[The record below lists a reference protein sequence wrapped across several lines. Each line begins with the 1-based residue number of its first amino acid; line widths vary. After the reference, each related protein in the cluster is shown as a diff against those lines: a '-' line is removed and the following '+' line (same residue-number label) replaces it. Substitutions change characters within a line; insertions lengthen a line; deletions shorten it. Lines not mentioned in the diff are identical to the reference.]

1 MTSANGDCRLQDT
14 LIADADRL
22 AETVAAARR
31 EIGRVIVGQEDV
43 VEQTLVALL
52 AGGHALLVGVP
63 GLGKTL
69 LVETL
74 GTVLGLDRRRVQF
87 TPDLMPADIT
97 GTRGS

>member
-1 MTSANGDCRLQDT
+1 MQDN
-14 LIADADRL
+14 LVADADRL
-22 AETVAAARR
+22 AASVSNARA
-31 EIGRVIVGQEDV
+31 EIGRVIFGQADV

-74 GTVLGLDRRRVQF
+74 ATVLGLDRRRVQF
-87 TPDLMPADIT
+87 TPDPDACRHHRQ
-97 GTRGS
+97 RGAGR